1 MNKQSFS
8 RLTLLL
14 ILGLFLNTSLFA
26 GTPYKLDF
34 SAASGDVEGWFEDLG
49 WEFKEDMDDMQPR
62 FENGSLV
69 IEPDDDDLGAI
80 SYQFPKNK
88 GLSNIKKI
96 RLEWGVNQY
105 SDGANWEG
113 PKSKKRN
120 TREPISL
127 MIFFGNKKIES
138 GSSFVPNLP
147 YYIAL
152 FLGEKEKSGQVY
164 YGNYWQEGGRYLC
177 EPCDGSVDKT
187 YVTEIM
193 IDEKFKELFE
203 MDAPP
208 ITGLTIEVDAQDTNK
223 KNGRHSKA
231 FIKKIELFD

>member
-1 MNKQSFS
+1 MVHRTFYKLS
-8 RLTLLL
+8 LMIVLA
-14 ILGLFLNTSLFA
+14 LFLCVNLYA
-26 GTPYKLDF
+26 GVPYSVDF
-34 SAASGDVEGWFEDLG
+34 STASGDAEKWFKKIG

-62 FENGSLV
+62 FENGSLI
-69 IEPDDDDLGAI
+69 IEPDDDDLGVI
-80 SYQFPKNK
+80 SYQFPKGK
-88 GLSNIKKI
+88 GLKNVKKV

-105 SDGANWEG
+105 SAGANWEG

-127 MIFFGNKKIES
+127 MIFFGDEKVES

-152 FLGEKEKSGQVY
+152 FLGKKEKAGQVY
-164 YGNYWQEGGRYLC
+164 YGNYWQKGGRYLC
-177 EPCDGSVDKT
+177 EPCDGSLDKT
-187 YVTEIM
+187 FVTEVM
-193 IDEKFKELFE
+193 LEDKFKELFK
-203 MDAPP
+203 MDMPP
-208 ITGLTIEVDAQDTNK
+208 VTGLTIEVDAQDTKK

>member
-1 MNKQSFS
+1 MIHRPFFKHS
-8 RLTLLL
+8 LMIAVTLFICANLY
-14 ILGLFLNTSLFA
+14 A
-26 GTPYKLDF
+26 GVPYKVDF
-34 SAASGDVEGWFEDLG
+34 SSASGDVEDWFKKIG

-69 IEPDDDDLGAI
+69 IEPDDDDLGVI
-80 SYQFPKNK
+80 SFQFPKGK
-88 GLSNIKKI
+88 GLKNIKKV

-105 SDGANWEG
+105 SNGASWEG

-127 MIFFGNKKIES
+127 MIFFGDEKVES

-164 YGNYWQEGGRYLC
+164 YGNYWQKGGRYLC
-177 EPCDGSVDKT
+177 EPCDGSLDKT
-187 YVTEIM
+187 FVTEVVLV
-193 IDEKFKELFE
+193 DKFKELFK
-203 MDAPP
+203 MDMPP
-208 ITGLTIEVDAQDTNK
+208 VTGLTIEVDAQDTKK